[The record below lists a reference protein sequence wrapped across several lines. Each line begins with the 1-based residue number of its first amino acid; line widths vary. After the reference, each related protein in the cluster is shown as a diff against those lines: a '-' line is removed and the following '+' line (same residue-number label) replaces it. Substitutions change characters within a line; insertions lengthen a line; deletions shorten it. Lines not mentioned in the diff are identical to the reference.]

1 MLNLN
6 CSVNILVCICISSHH
21 LITGVDIACLHVYD
35 LTYYVVFFFTP
46 APLYTNSCFTSL
58 CPPHPKP
65 PTISFL
71 LLHCNSTFNSLKPLT
86 FSSCPPLKPFC
97 SLWLCCVLPHLC
109 VPPIIFSMVT
119 AHLKHP
125 AVRGKT
131 ND

>member
-58 CPPHPKP
+58 CPPHFTLNLP
-65 PTISFL
+65 PS
-71 LLHCNSTFNSLKPLT
+71 C
-86 FSSCPPLKPFC
+86 FSSYT
-97 SLWLCCVLPHLC
+97 VTQHLT
-109 VPPIIFSMVT
+109 P
-119 AHLKHP
+119 
-125 AVRGKT
+125 
-131 ND
+131 